1 MTWGVVVFFGGGGV
15 FLINLMTFLT
25 DIMSEMVV
33 VLIFVL
39 ISQTWKLISDRV
51 IPATQFNFLSAPLN
65 SVVSSLESG

>member
-1 MTWGVVVFFGGGGV
+1 MLLFFFLGGGV

-25 DIMSEMVV
+25 DIMSEMAV